1 MLSAKLT
8 DRDGQL
14 EELRSLLDDARQASG
29 RVALISGA
37 VGSGKTLLLAH
48 FTKEAHAAGALVLDG
63 AASQPERSVPFALLR
78 GMFKTAPLDAQ
89 ARADVDELMRWASA
103 DPSRARYTHVIPQ
116 LASVLLA
123 AAGNRT
129 LVVAADDIH
138 HGDDASLHFILH
150 LARGIRHERALIV
163 LTDTTRHWVKVFR
176 YRSEL
181 AQQPHFQRIPLKLLS
196 LADTR
201 EIIADQLTP
210 ATAARLSAEFHDV
223 TGGNPLLVNALVAD
237 YRTTAETEG
246 TPLKV
251 VRSETYDEALL
262 DCLYRCGAECLAV
275 AQAIAVLG
283 SQTTTGRLCRLLE
296 SDTLDVEAAL
306 RSLNLCGVGEG
317 SGIRDSQALATIY
330 DATPVVQLMELH
342 HKAARLLHEEG
353 APACE
358 VAAHLLRLPHRPAP
372 WSADVLE
379 EAAEQALAGG
389 DPERARRCLEAAMSA
404 GTDERR
410 QAAIRLR
417 LAGLV
422 WRTLPAAAEEHLDR
436 LTADME
442 AGLIPPTDAAVPVS
456 QLVWSGQLER
466 AAEITEQLSG
476 VEPRTGSD
484 TAGGLA
490 GARSWLK
497 MVSPGLRTR
506 TTRPQTPSPST
517 SARPGVPA
525 LPAIPAQPRSGYADD
540 PHAQAAEA
548 VSASVSAGS
557 PEKALF
563 VLQRYSLSDNTIQ
576 PLFFALWALIFGDQL
591 DLAALWCKRLIG
603 ECAAMR
609 APAWQAVLMSVRAE
623 LELRRGNLS
632 GADHLAGTAL
642 SRMSMRSWGLG
653 VAFPIA
659 TRAQALTGMGRFDD
673 ARDLLARRVPDG
685 LVDTLPGLQYRR
697 ARGLWNL
704 ATSRHQAAL
713 GEFLACGE
721 LVRKWD
727 MDRPGLVPWRTDA
740 AEAWLCLGN
749 PEAAHQLA
757 SAQLQRVTRHQ
768 PQLRGRTLRVLGSS
782 AGDLSARM
790 AALQESVD
798 ILERSGS
805 QLQLSLA
812 LAELGSVCQEAGDYG
827 RARTL
832 MRRAWHLAKSGGAE
846 PVCRWLSHA
855 RPEGRSAEPGP
866 DADAAQGGDS
876 VLTEAENRVAVLAA
890 QGLTNREIS
899 AKLYITVS
907 TVEQHLTRIY
917 RKLSVKRRRD
927 LPTKLADLTSV
938 AVG

>member
-14 EELRSLLDDARQASG
+14 EELRSLLDDAHQASG
-29 RVALISGA
+29 RVALITGA

-48 FTKEAHAAGALVLDG
+48 FTNEANAAGALLLDG
-63 AASQPERSVPFALLR
+63 AASQPERNVPFALLKR
-78 GMFKTAPLDAQ
+78 MFQTAPLAPQ
-89 ARADVDELMRWASA
+89 ARADADELMQWASA
-103 DPSRARYTHVIPQ
+103 DPSRARYAHVIPQ
-116 LASVLLA
+116 LATVLLA
-123 AAGNRT
+123 ATGSRT

-150 LARGIRHERALIV
+150 LARGIRHERVLIV
-163 LTDTTRHWVKVFR
+163 LTDTTRHWAKAFR

-201 EIIADQLTP
+201 EILADQLTP

-246 TPLKV
+246 TPLRV
-251 VRSETYDEALL
+251 VRSETYGEALL

-296 SDTLDVEAAL
+296 SDTLDVESAL
-306 RSLNLCGVGEG
+306 RSLNLCGVAEG

-330 DATPVVQLMELH
+330 DATPVVELMELH

-372 WSADVLE
+372 WSAAVLE
-379 EAAEQALAGG
+379 EAAEQALASG
-389 DPERARRCLEAAMSA
+389 DPELARRCLEAAMSA

-436 LTADME
+436 LTADMK
-442 AGLIPPTDAAVPVS
+442 AGLVPPADVAVPVS

-466 AAEITEQLSG
+466 AAEITEHLSKADA
-476 VEPRTGSD
+476 RTGSEA
-484 TAGGLA
+484 AGGLA

-506 TTRPQTPSPST
+506 MTSPKAPSP
-517 SARPGVPA
+517 AVPGAPA
-525 LPAIPAQPRSGYADD
+525 LPAMPAQPRSGYADD
-540 PHAQAAEA
+540 PYAQAAEA
-548 VSASVSAGS
+548 VSASVSEGT
-557 PEKALF
+557 PDKALF
-563 VLQRYSLSDNTIQ
+563 VLQRYSLSDSTIQ
-576 PLFFALWALIFGDQL
+576 PLVFALWALIFGDQL
-591 DLAALWCKRLIG
+591 ELAALWCKRLIG

-609 APAWQAVLMSVRAE
+609 APSWQAVLMSVRAE

-713 GEFLACGE
+713 GEFLACGD

-757 SAQLQRVTRHQ
+757 SAQLQRVTRCQ

-782 AGDLSARM
+782 AGDLASRM
-790 AALQESVD
+790 AALQQSVD

-855 RPEGRSAEPGP
+855 RPEGRSAEPGA
-866 DADAAQGGDS
+866 DADAAQSGDS

-917 RKLSVKRRRD
+917 RKLCVKRRRD

-938 AVG
+938 AAG